1 MARWCFYSSFAFNY
15 TTKIALS
22 QDYKN
27 ILCVTKCGGMFAVAP
42 SASVRAVAYFF
53 NFINLTRG
61 ASAFPRKNSI
71 SSSRFC

>member
-27 ILCVTKCGGMFAVAP
+27 ILCVTKCGGMFAVALP
-42 SASVRAVAYFF
+42 RPFGRS
-53 NFINLTRG
+53 LT
-61 ASAFPRKNSI
+61 SSI
-71 SSSRFC
+71 L